1 MPMDTEKSITINE
14 AEKATT
20 TSRDL
25 SKKIDVS
32 VKAARIVVHIFL
44 GVFLSITLGFWLKH
58 RFEFQRTLIQWWLQ
72 KVCHILDLT
81 IEIKGNTPKPGLIVS
96 NHISWLDIIVIG
108 GHLPIRFLSKAE
120 VRQWP
125 VIGWLAACGGTLFI
139 KRGNGQ
145 SGQMANTIA
154 DELSSG
160 ESILVFPEATSTDGK
175 QVKRFFP
182 NMFMAA
188 IQAKATVQPISIQ
201 YRENGILSNTAPF
214 IGDDEFV
221 EHMKRVLQA
230 DKITVELTIL
240 DAITPE
246 KIESDLI
253 NKKTLSDLARQ
264 KIVSSTPQFNQHNS
278 SQ

>member
-1 MPMDTEKSITINE
+1 MDTGKSIAIEET
-14 AEKATT
+14 EKTT
-20 TSRDL
+20 TTTQDWL
-25 SKKIDVS
+25 KKIEVPI
-32 VKAARIVVHIFL
+32 KAARIVLHIL
-44 GVFLSITLGFWLKH
+44 MGVFIAMILGFWLKH

-72 KVCHILDLT
+72 KVCYIVGLT
-81 IEIKGNTPKPGLIVS
+81 IEIKGGDPKSGLIVS

-108 GHLPIRFLSKAE
+108 GHFPIRFLSKAE

-125 VIGWLAACGGTLFI
+125 VIGWLAECGGTLFI

-145 SGQMANTIA
+145 AGQMAKTIA

-182 NMFMAA
+182 NMFTAA
-188 IQAKATVQPISIQ
+188 IQAKVTVQPMSIQ

-214 IGDDEFV
+214 VGDDEFV
-221 EHMKRVLQA
+221 EHMIRVLHA
-230 DKITVELTIL
+230 GKITVELTIL
-240 DAITPE
+240 DAISPE
-246 KIESDLI
+246 TIENDEV

-264 KIVSSTPQFNQHNS
+264 RIISSTLAC
-278 SQ
+278 